1 MYPAPHSG
9 PSTQP
14 MTSHPNNAPTF
25 LYGKGASIQREGRA
39 ALLRR
44 HSSLMSSASGS
55 DAPVQPDPP
64 SSGAEV
70 DEQRRHA
77 RCRAPRQTGLNLYV
91 SLKMRKMS
99 RAHSRVEGDIEST
112 AS

>member
-1 MYPAPHSG
+1 MYPVPYSS

-25 LYGKGASIQREGRA
+25 CMAKGASIQREGRA

-44 HSSLMSSASGS
+44 HGNLMSSASGS
-55 DAPVQPDPP
+55 DVPFQPDPP
-64 SSGAEV
+64 FSGAEV

-77 RCRAPRQTGLNLYV
+77 RCRAPRQTGRNLYV
-91 SLKMRKMS
+91 SLKIRKMS
-99 RAHSRVEGDIEST
+99 RADLRVEDNIESA